1 MFEFIRQ
8 LLGQGVK
15 KNRRTEPRFLDGANA
30 RLEARG
36 LDVHCRILDV
46 SAVGARLLSPV
57 RVGVGQ
63 PLLVHAPA
71 RNGCTELPLI
81 VQWVNKHGDA
91 YEMGVAPNVSIPAS
105 RLLMYSYTQR
115 CVRRTAERAIA

>member
-8 LLGQGVK
+8 LLGK
-15 KNRRTEPRFLDGANA
+15 RRRKNRRTEPRVLDGAIA

-57 RVGVGQ
+57 RLSVGQ

-71 RNGCTELPLI
+71 RNGYTELPL
-81 VQWVNKHGDA
+81 VVRRVSPRGDV
-91 YEMGVAPNVSIPAS
+91 YEVGVEPNHNMPAS
-105 RLLMYSYTQR
+105 RFLLYSYSQR
-115 CVRRTAERAIA
+115 CVRRHAEAAAA